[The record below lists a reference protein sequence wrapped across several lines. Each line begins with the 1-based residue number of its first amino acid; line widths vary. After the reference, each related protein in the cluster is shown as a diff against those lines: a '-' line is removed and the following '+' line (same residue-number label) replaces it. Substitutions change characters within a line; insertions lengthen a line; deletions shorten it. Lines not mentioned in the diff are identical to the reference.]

1 MLCFIVLKWSNSM
14 QIKLPFA
21 ENPEPHALLWEDLE
35 EETRTALLQRLAKMM
50 ASAVDV
56 RSDSEDKTDD

>member
-1 MLCFIVLKWSNSM
+1 M
-14 QIKLPFA
+14 QSKLPFA